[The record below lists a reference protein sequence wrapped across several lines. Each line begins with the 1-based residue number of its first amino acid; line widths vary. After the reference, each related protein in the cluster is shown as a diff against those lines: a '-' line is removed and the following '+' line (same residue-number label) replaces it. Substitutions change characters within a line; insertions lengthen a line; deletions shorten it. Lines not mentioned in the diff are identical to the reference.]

1 MRART
6 VVVVG
11 LGLLVAGALGCSSEP
26 DVVPAA
32 TTTSTAAARV
42 EASTTTSSTAPGVP
56 EAAAAP
62 GEMRRRHVPLR
73 PRLPRQPRIT
83 RAQTRAHLA
92 EELARRRPGYT
103 FTPGELDQL
112 TNKAMQIRVTRG
124 RIERMARLRPAA
136 MQTPRGV
143 AMRARL
149 QMLTDDFQARAG
161 VPAADVPAI
170 LEMKPPPAPAR

>member
-1 MRART
+1 MRSLT
-6 VVVVG
+6 VVVG

-26 DVVPAA
+26 DVVPVS
-32 TTTSTAAARV
+32 TTTSTAARV
-42 EASTTTSSTAPGVP
+42 EPSTTTSSTTAGMPQ
-56 EAAAAP
+56 AAATP

-83 RAQTRAHLA
+83 RAQTRAHIA
-92 EELARRRPGYT
+92 EELAKRRPGYT
-103 FTPGELDQL
+103 FTPAELDQL
-112 TNKAMQIRVTRG
+112 TTKAMQIRVTRG

-136 MQTPRGV
+136 LQTPRAA

-161 VPAADVPAI
+161 VPAADVPKI
-170 LEMKPPPAPAR
+170 LEMTPPPVPVR